1 MTGRTRVGRPRLSGH
16 ESDRRPRDEILA
28 VASRLFSDRGV
39 ASTTMRNIAEAAG
52 LRQSSLYYYFSSKDE
67 ILATVVAEANR
78 FTLDHLRRIEREG
91 TDPPRS
97 LHRLIRF
104 DVIVLCSLPY
114 DINEVGRLAQGL
126 DPDMGDYW
134 RDRSALHRGVERL
147 VVRGV
152 DGGHF
157 RAVDPTLTA
166 LAVLSDDEA
175 TQHWYRGDALERL
188 VSRARDRRRLTP
200 EAVADH
206 RADLTLAA
214 LVKDR
219 RQLAAIGADSR
230 ATDPIESIGDRCAE
244 TIGRLSTVRSPTS

>member
-1 MTGRTRVGRPRLSGH
+1 MTSKPRVGRPRLSGH
-16 ESDRRPRDEILA
+16 ETDRRPREEILA
-28 VASRLFSDRGV
+28 VASRLFSERGV
-39 ASTTMRNIAEAAG
+39 GSTTMRGIAEAAG
-52 LRQSSLYYYFSSKDE
+52 LQQSSLYYYFSSKDE

-91 TDPPRS
+91 SDPPRS

-126 DPDMGDYW
+126 DPDMSDYW
-134 RDRSALHRGVERL
+134 KDRSALHRGVERL

-152 DGGHF
+152 EHGHF
-157 RAVDPTLTA
+157 LDVDPTLTA
-166 LAVLSDDEA
+166 LAILADDEA

-188 VSRARDRRRLTP
+188 VPRARDRRRLTR

-206 RADLTLAA
+206 RADLTLAG
-214 LVKDR
+214 LVTDR

-230 ATDPIESIGDRCAE
+230 TADPIESIRDRCTE
-244 TIGRLSTVRSPTS
+244 TIGRLSAVRSHTS